1 MDTNASNNQLYSYW
15 FANYP
20 QSFTV
25 PACNT
30 DSEIAMLEAMALS
43 DHSLLRFICINYGY
57 VLGKSGHIRLFGGK
71 NNNCMSLFEVN
82 NLENGYTVF
91 NGVLIIAST
100 SEGGLFALNFSKT
113 TGANLGE
120 VLFLPAKSLN
130 WEKLGIGFKAFCKW
144 ALGVS
149 ESDLV
154 SSGWI
159 EPYAKKKTPNEQDRL
174 VKGKVCV
181 LESVAERSG
190 D

>member
-71 NNNCMSLFEVN
+71 NNNCMSL
-82 NLENGYTVF
+82 LK
-91 NGVLIIAST
+91 L
-100 SEGGLFALNFSKT
+100 T
-113 TGANLGE
+113 TLKMGIR
-120 VLFLPAKSLN
+120 FLM
-130 WEKLGIGFKAFCKW
+130 GF
-144 ALGVS
+144 
-149 ESDLV
+149 
-154 SSGWI
+154 
-159 EPYAKKKTPNEQDRL
+159 
-174 VKGKVCV
+174 
-181 LESVAERSG
+181 
-190 D
+190 